1 MENLYGQLRDIRG
14 LDPISWWPPAPG
26 WWLLAAGILI
36 TLALIAVYL
45 RLRRDYPLGRWQR
58 DAKRRLV
65 RLKRRIPLN
74 TPHESA
80 AELSELLR
88 RIAVARCGRAHCAGL
103 TGEVW
108 LAWLEAN
115 DPNGF
120 QWREEGGL
128 LLDLP
133 YAPPDR
139 HADQARVIHLTEA
152 AIRWVSA
159 ADKVPCRV

>member
-1 MENLYGQLRDIRG
+1 MQNSYSQLRDIRG
-14 LDPISWWPPAPG
+14 LDPISSWPPAPG
-26 WWLLAAGILI
+26 WWLLVFGALL
-36 TLALIAVYL
+36 TLALILWYL

-65 RLKRRIPLN
+65 RLKRRIPTH

-88 RIAVARCGRAHCAGL
+88 RIAIARCGRAHCAGL
-103 TGEVW
+103 TGE
-108 LAWLEAN
+108 AWLTWLENN

-120 QWREEGGL
+120 HWREEGRL
-128 LLDLP
+128 LLELP

-139 HADQARVIHLTEA
+139 PTDQSRLIRLTEA

-159 ADKVPCRV
+159 ADKVPCHV